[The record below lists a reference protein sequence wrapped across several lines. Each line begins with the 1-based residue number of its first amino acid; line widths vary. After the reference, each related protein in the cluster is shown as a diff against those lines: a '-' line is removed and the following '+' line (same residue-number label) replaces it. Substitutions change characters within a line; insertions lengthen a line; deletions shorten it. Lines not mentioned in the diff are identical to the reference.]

1 MFVERVGWRDH
12 CGKRERERE
21 SVGVRVPV
29 KVILIFSLTVF
40 GHF

>member
-12 CGKRERERE
+12 CRQRERE

-29 KVILIFSLTVF
+29 MVILIFSLAVL